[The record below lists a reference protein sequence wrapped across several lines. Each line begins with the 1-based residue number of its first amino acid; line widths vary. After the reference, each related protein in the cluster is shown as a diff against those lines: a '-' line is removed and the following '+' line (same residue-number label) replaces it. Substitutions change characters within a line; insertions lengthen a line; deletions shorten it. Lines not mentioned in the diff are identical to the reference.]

1 MAPPLSGSSPLCS
14 RPYKPTQLPPRS
26 VSVWSRPPRLSATA
40 KPGSTPRVATPLT
53 VGLTSY
59 LALAPP
65 LSGYSPTSLPA
76 LPRLAP
82 AHRGFSPSWPETQR
96 AAGAR
101 LAHVEARRTFSRVF
115 PALAGSGGLPGWSLP
130 RAASADWAAAE
141 KKPPPGSCGLKTWR
155 SPTELFFVL
164 TGLEFSRGRKGVG
177 LRARTHAQCTL
188 GPGPSALPRH
198 DGKIFRISWRKWA
211 TAAGGYRAEA
221 SESIIGEPWNVVL

>member
-1 MAPPLSGSSPLCS
+1 MVTPTAPLGHCQARFNSPSSHAPHRRPHLLPGSSPASL
-14 RPYKPTQLPPRS
+14 Q
-26 VSVWSRPPRLSATA
+26 
-40 KPGSTPRVATPLT
+40 
-53 VGLTSY
+53 
-59 LALAPP
+59 APP

-155 SPTELFFVL
+155 GLTELFFCFD
-164 TGLEFSRGRKGVG
+164 GFGIFPRSQGSGSA
-177 LRARTHAQCTL
+177 RAHARAVHS
-188 GPGPSALPRH
+188 GARPERAP
-198 DGKIFRISWRKWA
+198 
-211 TAAGGYRAEA
+211 AA
-221 SESIIGEPWNVVL
+221 

>member
-14 RPYKPTQLPPRS
+14 RPSKPTQLPPRS

-101 LAHVEARRTFSRVF
+101 LAHV
-115 PALAGSGGLPGWSLP
+115 LASL
-130 RAASADWAAAE
+130 
-141 KKPPPGSCGLKTWR
+141 
-155 SPTELFFVL
+155 
-164 TGLEFSRGRKGVG
+164 
-177 LRARTHAQCTL
+177 
-188 GPGPSALPRH
+188 PGPSRKRRPSRVVLTQSCLSRLGRG
-198 DGKIFRISWRKWA
+198 GKEA
-211 TAAGGYRAEA
+211 TARLLRLENLARPHGTFFCFDGFGIFPRSQGSGSARAHARAVHSGARPERA
-221 SESIIGEPWNVVL
+221 PAA

>member
-14 RPYKPTQLPPRS
+14 RPSKPTQLPPRS

-65 LSGYSPTSLPA
+65 LSRPRPCRAIAPPPAPPSRGSHPPTVASHLPGLRLSAPRERGSP
-76 LPRLAP
+76 
-82 AHRGFSPSWPETQR
+82 
-96 AAGAR
+96 
-101 LAHVEARRTFSRVF
+101 TFSRVF

-155 SPTELFFVL
+155 GLTELFFVL